1 MRPSLLFFAALC
13 GAFASCSSIRDID
26 LRVVGNP
33 QQNTSIKDRPGR
45 VVYVRAYP
53 LVGQASEVGFYQ
65 APFGSLWVDDA
76 RPEIQGI
83 KFGGDYVECD
93 VLPPASIAESE
104 AKASKVELKGV
115 PGEVT
120 HIGVLAMFR
129 NCEPPHGRLVL
140 TKDEAA
146 DGPVYIVVDKQ
157 DHKANSLQKHA
168 DLQQAEE
175 KESQ

>member
-26 LRVVGNP
+26 LRVIGNP
-33 QQNTSIKDRPGR
+33 QQNTSIKGSPGR

-53 LVGQASEVGFYQ
+53 LVGQASVAGFYQ
-65 APFGSLWVDDA
+65 APFSSLWVDDA

-83 KFGGDYVECD
+83 QFGGDYVECD
-93 VLPPASIAESE
+93 VLPPASSAESKSI
-104 AKASKVELKGV
+104 APTVALKGV